1 MIESQDSWRFDEP
14 VRDPVPLSS
23 APPQT
28 RVFAVRVEFDQSVAD
43 GDFLLDISGNPG
55 HRLFDFLPQVTT
67 NAAGRA
73 ELELTVPG
81 ADVWTS
87 VLTAMTVIRQSG
99 YDPAAVHVTSDHP
112 DRERGLAA

>member
-1 MIESQDSWRFDEP
+1 MTAPDDDRRDTSWSAADPIP
-14 VRDPVPLSS
+14 VSPAMPLARAFS
-23 APPQT
+23 
-28 RVFAVRVEFDQSVAD
+28 VRVEFAHYVA
-43 GDFLLDISGNPG
+43 GDDVLVDISGNPG

-73 ELELTVPG
+73 EIELTVPG

-99 YDPAAVHVTSDHP
+99 YDPAAVHVTTTDS
-112 DRERGLAA
+112 EGGLAA